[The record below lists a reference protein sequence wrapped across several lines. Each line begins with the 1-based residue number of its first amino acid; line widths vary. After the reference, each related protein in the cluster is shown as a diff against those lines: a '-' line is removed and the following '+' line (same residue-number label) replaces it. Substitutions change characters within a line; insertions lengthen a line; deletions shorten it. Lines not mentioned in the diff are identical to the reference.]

1 MEGRPNAYQ
10 SRISAVKRCF
20 LGLRGAEH
28 DFAELKPLRQKG
40 LVSSCRCLRKLDRI
54 ELGFDHA
61 RNILKIDVRD
71 EMFR

>member
-28 DFAELKPLRQKG
+28 DFAELKPLRQKEAWFQ
-40 LVSSCRCLRKLDRI
+40 VAVAFANWTESS
-54 ELGFDHA
+54 
-61 RNILKIDVRD
+61 
-71 EMFR
+71 